1 MPLQV
6 DREIE
11 ERARGLGAGQD
22 DRLGSADGVRDAD
35 AQRVRE
41 EVTSSLMF
49 LVIFLTCLPF
59 CCLSLGLT
67 ASGAPL
73 QVNKLRDSIQSITR
87 TTGPLSS
94 CVDFVQEVRMSCLV
108 FSSLSRF
115 LSTIHRHV
123 VRT

>member
-1 MPLQV
+1 LKLQCPIRLQV

-22 DRLGSADGVRDAD
+22 DRIDSADGVRDAD

-41 EVTSSLMF
+41 EVTMSFM
-49 LVIFLTCLPF
+49 CLPLLLLF
-59 CCLSLGLT
+59 SLSRLFAAL
-67 ASGAPL
+67 P

-94 CVDFVQEVRMSCLV
+94 CVDFVQEVRSCPV
-108 FSSLSRF
+108 FSLKRRLHSHQQRSL
-115 LSTIHRHV
+115 L
-123 VRT
+123 